1 MKRRGLLGTLVMALI
16 VASAPALACSLC
28 LGGAVFAPGLQLD
41 AADQAV
47 IAVPAAGGPQWRI
60 VEVVKGRVTTDEVI
74 AEPTDAAE
82 EAAGRAGNA
91 VLLLNHAQWPR
102 WSAVGTID
110 ARYAGWL
117 RRLAATGPATDRP
130 DIDWRARVA
139 IVAPYLEDP
148 EPLAAALAYGELARA
163 PYGALRP
170 LKPRLEA
177 GTILRW
183 LDDPRLAA
191 RHPAYTLLLGI
202 AGGPDDAARLEQ
214 QIDTAWASRDATN
227 LGAMLAAD
235 LELRGPSRVTWVE
248 TRYLTDRHRT
258 MPEIAAAL
266 QALSEHGK
274 ENGAVPRQRVVE
286 AYRVFIKERTPMAA
300 FVAGD
305 LAEWEYWDATPEY
318 VALLTSNVVPDP
330 ASRYAIVNYL
340 QRSPR
345 TDAKAALES
354 LPVAE
359 RTLPVAER
367 TLPVMPSQGK

>member
-16 VASAPALACSLC
+16 VASVPALACSLC

-117 RRLAATGPATDRP
+117 RRLAATGPTTDRP
-130 DIDWRARVA
+130 DVDWRARVA

-266 QALSEHGK
+266 QALSEHGD
-274 ENGAVPRQRVVE
+274 ENGAVPRAQVIQAFLLFLR
-286 AYRVFIKERTPMAA
+286 ERPQMAGL
-300 FVAGD
+300 VAEHF
-305 LAEWEYWDATPEY
+305 AEWEYWDAVAEY
-318 VALLTSNVVPDP
+318 AALLTSNPQVDR
-330 ASRYAIVNYL
+330 ASRRAIVSYL
-340 QRSPR
+340 ESCPR
-345 TDAKAALES
+345 AEAKAALAS
-354 LPVAE
+354 LGIAPVGGS
-359 RTLPVAER
+359 
-367 TLPVMPSQGK
+367 SQSSQAPDVVP